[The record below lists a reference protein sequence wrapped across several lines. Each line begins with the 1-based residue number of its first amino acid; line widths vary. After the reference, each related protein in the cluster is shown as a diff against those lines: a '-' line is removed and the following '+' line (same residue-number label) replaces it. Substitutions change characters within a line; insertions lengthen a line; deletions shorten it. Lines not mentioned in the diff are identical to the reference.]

1 MEANLY
7 FSKVMTP
14 GGNLKTQEQ
23 MRRTK
28 NGK

>member
-1 MEANLY
+1 MKANLY

-14 GGNLKTQEQ
+14 GGDLKTQEQ
-23 MRRTK
+23 VKRTK